1 MAGEITGIGL
11 EDSAP
16 INGATDPTPAPD
28 PTPADTAPLATDI
41 QLSDD
46 DGDGLREVI
55 TAADGELIDGNGDGV
70 ADAEQSDVIG
80 LRMIS
85 GGADNTDYG
94 ALETDP
100 ALSFS
105 AISLLNTTEPA
116 TDTSGTG
123 SNPETY
129 AVTTSAGQ
137 TQTTTIPS
145 GIDNAFAG
153 LLAFTVSGLSNGG
166 STSTTISLPQG
177 LSNLD
182 TAQLAYLRF
191 NYATSR
197 FEDFV
202 DPSGTPLYSFQ
213 DSNSDGLI
221 DSVVLQLID
230 GDPAWDGDGIA
241 NGSIID
247 SGFLA
252 TGDRNITGNRKA
264 NTLQGNVLANTLRGR
279 NGNDTLLGDL
289 GNDTLIGH
297 GKHDRLRGGEGD
309 DVLKGKSGSDVLKG
323 GAHDD
328 LLDGSK
334 GDDILIGGNGADR
347 FRISHGKDT
356 IKDFSIADGD
366 LIDANGYDLQLTQ
379 RGDNLLLTDSKQGIK
394 TKLLNIVQDDLLQHQ
409 PELFG

>member
-1 MAGEITGIGL
+1 M
-11 EDSAP
+11 
-16 INGATDPTPAPD
+16 
-28 PTPADTAPLATDI
+28 
-41 QLSDD
+41 
-46 DGDGLREVI
+46 I
-55 TAADGELIDGNGDGV
+55 TAADGELIDGNGDGI
-70 ADAEQSDVIG
+70 ADAEQSDVVG
-80 LRMIS
+80 LRMIND
-85 GGADNTDYG
+85 GADNTDYG

-105 AISLLNTTEPA
+105 AISFLNPTEPA
-116 TDTSGTG
+116 TDASGTG

-129 AVTTSAGQ
+129 AVTTSDGQ

-177 LSNLD
+177 LNNLP
-182 TAQLAYLRF
+182 TGEVAYLRF
-191 NYATSR
+191 NYATNR

-202 DPSGTPLYSFQ
+202 DADGSPLYSFQ

-230 GDPAWDGDGIA
+230 GDQAWDGDGIA

-247 SGFLA
+247 PGFLA
-252 TGDRNITGNRKA
+252 TGDRNITGNHKA
-264 NTLQGNVLANTLRGR
+264 NTIQGNVLANTLRGK

-289 GNDTLIGH
+289 GNDTLIGN
-297 GKHDRLRGGEGD
+297 KKRDRLIGGEGD

-328 LLDGSK
+328 RLDGGK
-334 GDDILIGGNGADR
+334 GDDTLIGGSGADR
-347 FRISHGKDT
+347 FRISKGKDT

-366 LIDANGYDLQLTQ
+366 VIDANGYDLQLTQ
-379 RGDNLLLTDSKQGIK
+379 RGDNLLLTDSEQGIK
-394 TKLLNIVQDDLLQHQ
+394 TKLLNVDQDDLLQHQ
-409 PELFG
+409 PEILG